1 MNWNLEV
8 LYPTTEAWDAA
19 FVKFNQRLDKI
30 PTYEGQLKDQASFKA
45 YFLLQKDTLVDAH
58 KLYQYAALKSDLNKK
73 DVENAARVQKMAASL
88 AKLSQVTAFEQPEI
102 LSLGKDYV
110 LKTIAAEPTLKE
122 YTFPMEQLFH
132 AEKFVLSK
140 DQESILANFSMLARA
155 GSDLHSAISTADRT
169 PVTATLKNGEELT
182 ITSGNYRAYLAEL
195 DDEDDRETVF
205 KAFFKHY
212 VDHKNTYAEI
222 YKNVLDNDIAR
233 MRSRKYP
240 SSLAMYLHSKNI
252 DPSVFHNIVAVASE
266 NTAPLKRYYQMR
278 KDALG
283 LKTHRT
289 FDRFRYLAE
298 SSTKYAYEDAKAL
311 FFKAI
316 DHLDEDFK
324 LKAKQA
330 LEDGFVDVY
339 EKEGKRTGAYS
350 WSAINEHP
358 YILLNYNETLDSVFT
373 LAHEAG
379 HSMHSLY
386 AMENQPPATQNY
398 TIFVAEI
405 ASTFNEHVLLDYVIQ
420 NNTGSI
426 DDKIALLQQSI
437 DDIMGTFYRQ
447 VLFANYELIAHEK
460 AEKGEPITHESLS
473 QIMIDL
479 YQDYY
484 AIDISKE
491 PGKEM
496 VWAYIPHLFNT
507 PFYVYQY
514 ATSFAASLK
523 LYEMVKADPKN
534 IAKHKALLASGGSDW
549 PLHQTA
555 AVGIDLTTKDP
566 FLAVVKRLETLLDA
580 LALALKEK
588 AV

>member
-1 MNWNLEV
+1 MNWNLDH
-8 LYPTTEAWDAA
+8 LYPTVKAWDENFIA
-19 FVKFNQRLDKI
+19 FNERLNLI
-30 PTYEGQLKDQASFKA
+30 PSYEGHLNQPETFKA
-45 YFLLQKDTLVDAH
+45 YFLLQKDILVEAH

-73 DVENAARVQKMAASL
+73 DVENASRVQQMAQTLS
-88 AKLSQVTAFEQPEI
+88 KLSQLTAFERPEI
-102 LSLGKDYV
+102 LSLGKEYV
-110 LKTIAAEPTLKE
+110 LNTIEKHAELAE
-122 YTFPMEQLFH
+122 YHFPMVQLFH
-132 AEKFVLSK
+132 AEKFVLNK
-140 DQESILANFSMLARA
+140 DQESILAHFSILSNA
-155 GSDLHSAISTADRT
+155 GSNLHSALSTADRT
-169 PVTATLKNGEELT
+169 TVKATLKNGEEIT
-182 ITSGNYRAYLAEL
+182 ITSGNYRAYLADLE
-195 DDEDDRETVF
+195 DEDDRETVF
-205 KAFFKHY
+205 EAFFRHY
-212 VDHKNTYAEI
+212 LENKNTYAEI

-240 SSLAMYLHSKNI
+240 SSLEMYLHGKNI
-252 DPSVFHNIVAVASE
+252 DPSVFHNIVAVAYE
-266 NTAPLKRYYQMR
+266 HTAPLKRYYEIR
-278 KDALG
+278 KKALG
-283 LKTHRT
+283 LKKHRT
-289 FDRFRYLAE
+289 FDRFRHLAE
-298 SSTKYAYEDAKAL
+298 TSTKYSYDEAKAL

-316 DHLDEDFK
+316 DHLGDDFNA
-324 LKAKQA
+324 KAKQA

-358 YILLNYNETLDSVFT
+358 YILLNYNDTLDSVFT

-386 AMENQPPATQNY
+386 AMEHQPPAIQNY

-420 NNTGSI
+420 NNTGSL

-437 DDIMGTFYRQ
+437 DDIMATFYRQ
-447 VLFANYELIAHEK
+447 VLFANYELIAHQK

-479 YQDYY
+479 YQHYY
-484 AIDISKE
+484 DIDISKE
-491 PGKEM
+491 PGKQM

-523 LYEMVKADPKN
+523 LYEMVKEDPAN
-534 IAKHKALLASGGSDW
+534 IQKHKTLLASGGSDW
-549 PLHQTA
+549 PLNQTA
-555 AVGIDLTTKDP
+555 EIGIDLTTKDP
-566 FLAVVKRLETLLDA
+566 FLAVVNRLETLLDA
-580 LALALKEK
+580 LELALKEK

>member
-8 LYPTTEAWDAA
+8 LYPTVKDWDQA
-19 FVKFNQRLDKI
+19 FSDFNQRLEAI
-30 PTYEGQLKDQASFKA
+30 ASYEGRLGEPEAFKD
-45 YFLLQKDTLVDAH
+45 YLLHQKETIITAH

-73 DVENAARVQKMAASL
+73 DVHNASRVQKMAATLS
-88 AKLSQVTAFEQPEI
+88 KLSQVTAFERPEI
-102 LSLGKDYV
+102 LSLGQEYV
-110 LKTIAAEPTLKE
+110 LNTIDSYEEIHE
-122 YTFPMEQLFH
+122 YTFPMVQLFH
-132 AEKFVLSK
+132 GEKFVLSK
-140 DQESILANFSMLARA
+140 DQEGILANFSMLSNA
-155 GSDLHSAISTADRT
+155 GSNLHSALSTADRD
-169 PVTATLKNGEELT
+169 VVKATLKNGEEIT
-182 ITSGNYRAYLAEL
+182 ITSGNYRAYLADL

-205 KAFFKHY
+205 AAFFKHY
-212 VDHKNTYAEI
+212 QENKNTYAEI

-240 SSLAMYLHSKNI
+240 SSLEMYLHGKNI
-252 DPSVFHNIVAVASE
+252 DPSVYQNIVAVAGE
-266 NTAPLKRYYQMR
+266 NTALIKRYYQMR

-283 LKTHRT
+283 LKSHRT
-289 FDRFRYLAE
+289 FDRFRHLAE
-298 SSTKYAYEDAKAL
+298 SSTKYSYDEAKDL
-311 FFKAI
+311 FFKAVE
-316 DHLDEDFK
+316 HLGDDFNQ
-324 LKAKQA
+324 KAKQA

-339 EKEGKRTGAYS
+339 EKDGKRTGAYS

-386 AMENQPPATQNY
+386 AMEHQPPAVQNY

-405 ASTFNEHVLLDYVIQ
+405 ASTFNEHVLLDYVIHH
-420 NNTGSI
+420 NTGSV

-447 VLFANYELIAHEK
+447 VLFATYELRAHEM

-473 QIMIDL
+473 KIMIDL
-479 YQDYY
+479 YLEYY
-484 AIDISKE
+484 DIDISKE

-523 LYEMVKADPKN
+523 LYEMVKKDPKA
-534 IAKHKALLASGGSDW
+534 IAKHKALLSSGGSDW
-549 PLHQTA
+549 PLQQTA
-555 AVGIDLTTKDP
+555 AIGIDLTTKEP

>member
-1 MNWNLEV
+1 MNWNLDY
-8 LYPTTEAWDAA
+8 LYPTVEAWDDA
-19 FVKFNQRLDKI
+19 FLTFNEGLTLI
-30 PTYEGQLKDQASFKA
+30 PTFEGKLKKPEQFKD
-45 YFLLQKDTLVDAH
+45 YFILQKKTLINAH

-73 DVENAARVQKMAASL
+73 DVGNASRVQKMAATL
-88 AKLSQVTAFEQPEI
+88 AKLSQVTAFERPEI

-110 LKTIAAEPTLKE
+110 LSTIEKYDELAE
-122 YTFPMEQLFH
+122 YHFPMVQLFH

-140 DQESILANFSMLARA
+140 DQESILANFSMLSNA
-155 GSDLHSAISTADRT
+155 GSNLHSALSTADRT
-169 PVTATLKNGEELT
+169 TVKATLKNGEEIT
-182 ITSGNYRAYLAEL
+182 ITSGNYRAYLADLE
-195 DDEDDRETVF
+195 DEDDRETVF
-205 KAFFKHY
+205 AAFFKHY
-212 VDHKNTYAEI
+212 QENKNTYAEI

-233 MRSRKYP
+233 MRSRNYP
-240 SSLAMYLHSKNI
+240 SSLEMYLHGKNI
-252 DPSVFHNIVAVASE
+252 DPSVFHNIVSVAKD
-266 NTAPLKRYYQMR
+266 NTSPLKRYYKIRQ
-278 KDALG
+278 DALG
-283 LKTHRT
+283 LTKHRT
-289 FDRFRYLAE
+289 FDRFRHLAT
-298 SSTKYAYEDAKAL
+298 SSAKYSYDEAKAL

-316 DHLDEDFK
+316 DHLGDDFK
-324 LKAKQA
+324 EKAKQA

-358 YILLNYNETLDSVFT
+358 YILLNYNDTLDSVFT

-386 AMENQPPATQNY
+386 AMEHQPPAIQNY

-420 NNTGSI
+420 HNTGSV

-437 DDIMGTFYRQ
+437 DDIMATFYRQ
-447 VLFANYELIAHEK
+447 VLFANYELIAHQK
-460 AEKGEPITHESLS
+460 AEKGDPITHESLS

-479 YQDYY
+479 YQHYY
-484 AIDISKE
+484 DIDISLE

-523 LYEMVKADPKN
+523 LYEMVKEDPSN
-534 IAKHKALLASGGSDW
+534 IEKHRALLASGGSDW
-549 PLHQTA
+549 PLNQTA
-555 AVGIDLTTKDP
+555 AIGIDLTTKDP
-566 FLAVVKRLETLLDA
+566 FLAVVNRLETLLDA
-580 LALALKEK
+580 LELALKEK